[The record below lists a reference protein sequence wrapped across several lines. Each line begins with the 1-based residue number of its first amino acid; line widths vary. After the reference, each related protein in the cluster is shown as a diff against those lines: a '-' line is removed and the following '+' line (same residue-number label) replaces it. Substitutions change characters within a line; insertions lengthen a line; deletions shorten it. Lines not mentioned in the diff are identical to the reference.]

1 MSPTATSTRIVLERR
16 FNGPPET
23 ANGGYACGVVARHVD
38 GPATVS
44 LRRPV
49 PLGTPL
55 ELERHDDGHVTLH
68 DGATLIAEA
77 DPELPL
83 DFEPPYRP
91 SVEEAREAAGFALR
105 ANTRKGTWPPGPV
118 FPETFDSCYVCARA
132 RADGLGVVFGPLP
145 SDPALTGAVLHAG
158 PDVPQRDGAVAPEI
172 AWAALDCPSY
182 TPPLWG
188 HGVPSLL
195 ARMRA
200 ELLEPVPAGEPLTVV
215 GWSLATDGRKH
226 RSATAILAAD
236 GHMLAR
242 AEALW
247 IRLRG

>member
-1 MSPTATSTRIVLERR
+1 MSPTSIATRVVIDRR
-16 FNGPPET
+16 FNGPPAT
-23 ANGGYACGVVARHVD
+23 ANGGHACGLLARHVD
-38 GPATVS
+38 GPAEVR

-49 PLGTPL
+49 PLGAPL

-68 DGATLIAEA
+68 DGETLIAEA
-77 DPELPL
+77 DPALPL
-83 DFEPPYRP
+83 DLAPPYRP
-91 SVEEAREAAGFALR
+91 TVDEARAAAER
-105 ANTRKGTWPPGPV
+105 RPGHL
-118 FPETFDSCYVCARA
+118 PETFGSCWVCAAA
-132 RADGLGVVFGPLP
+132 RADGLGVAFGPLA

-158 PDVPQRDGAVAPEI
+158 PGVPQRDGAVAPEI

-188 HGVPSLL
+188 QERPSLL
-195 ARMRA
+195 GGMHA
-200 ELLEPVPAGEPLTVV
+200 ELLEPVPAGEPLAIV
-215 GWSLATDGRKH
+215 GWSLGAEGRKH

-236 GHMLAR
+236 GRTLAL

>member
-1 MSPTATSTRIVLERR
+1 VSPTATSTRIVLERR

-49 PLGTPL
+49 PLDTPL
-55 ELERHDDGHVTLH
+55 RLERHDDGHVTVH

-91 SVEEAREAAGFALR
+91 SLEEAREAAAR
-105 ANTRKGTWPPGPV
+105 RPGGW
-118 FPETFDSCYVCARA
+118 PETFGSCYVCARA

-158 PDVPQRDGAVAPEI
+158 PDVPRLGGAVAPEI

-188 HGVPSLL
+188 QGRPSLL

-200 ELLEPVPAGEPLTVV
+200 ELLAPIPAGEALTVV
-215 GWSLATDGRKH
+215 GWTLSNEGRKH
-226 RSATAILAAD
+226 RSATAILASD
-236 GHMLAR
+236 GRTLAR

-247 IRLRG
+247 IRIRG

>member
-1 MSPTATSTRIVLERR
+1 MSPTATWTRIVLERR
-16 FNGPPET
+16 FNGPPAT
-23 ANGGYACGVVARHVD
+23 ANGGYACGVVARQVD

-68 DGATLIAEA
+68 DGPELIAEA
-77 DPELPL
+77 DPDLPL
-83 DFEPPYRP
+83 DIEPPYRP
-91 SVEEAREAAGFALR
+91 SVEEARAAVARRPRGL
-105 ANTRKGTWPPGPV
+105 
-118 FPETFDSCYVCARA
+118 PETFGACWVCSPA
-132 RADGLGVVFGPLP
+132 RADGLGVAFGPLAT
-145 SDPALTGAVLHAG
+145 DPALTGAVLLAG
-158 PDVPQRDGAVAPEI
+158 PDVPQRDGALAPEI
-172 AWAALDCPSY
+172 VWAALDCPSY

-188 HGVPSLL
+188 DAPPSLL

-200 ELLEPVPAGEPLTVV
+200 ELLAPVPAGEALTVV
-215 GWSLATDGRKH
+215 GWSLSAEGRKH

-236 GHMLAR
+236 GRMLAR

-247 IRLRG
+247 IQLRG

>member
-16 FNGPPET
+16 YNGPPET

-38 GPATVS
+38 GPAAVS

-55 ELERHDDGHVTLH
+55 ELERHDDGHVTVH
-68 DGATLIAEA
+68 DGATLIAAA

-91 SVEEAREAAGFALR
+91 SLEEAREAAARRPG
-105 ANTRKGTWPPGPV
+105 GWPEAFG
-118 FPETFDSCYVCARA
+118 SCYVCARA

-188 HGVPSLL
+188 RTPSLL

-200 ELLEPVPAGEPLTVV
+200 ELLEPVPAGEPVAVV
-215 GWSLATDGRKH
+215 GWSLGTEGRKH
-226 RSATAILAAD
+226 RSATAILGAD
-236 GHMLAR
+236 GRTLAR

-247 IRLRG
+247 IRICG

>member
-1 MSPTATSTRIVLERR
+1 VSPTATSTRIVLERR
-16 FNGPPET
+16 YNGPPAT
-23 ANGGYACGVVARHVD
+23 ANGGYACGVVASHVD
-38 GPATVS
+38 GPAAVS

-77 DPELPL
+77 DPDLPL
-83 DFEPPYRP
+83 DLEPPYRP
-91 SVEEAREAAGFALR
+91 SVEEAREAAAR
-105 ANTRKGTWPPGPV
+105 RPAAWPQ
-118 FPETFDSCYVCARA
+118 TFDSCWVCASG

-145 SDPALTGAVLHAG
+145 TDPALTGAVLHAG
-158 PDVPQRDGAVAPEI
+158 ADVPQRDGAVSPEI
-172 AWAALDCPSY
+172 AWAALDCPTY

-188 HGVPSLL
+188 HALPSLL

-200 ELLEPVPAGEPLTVV
+200 ELLEPVPAGEPLAVV
-215 GWSLATDGRKH
+215 GWTLSTEGRKH

-236 GHMLAR
+236 GRVLAR

>member
-1 MSPTATSTRIVLERR
+1 MSPTATSTRVVLERR
-16 FNGPPET
+16 YNGPPAT
-23 ANGGYACGVVARHVD
+23 ANGGYACGVVASHVD
-38 GPATVS
+38 GPAAVS

-68 DGATLIAEA
+68 DGAILIAEA
-77 DPELPL
+77 DPDLPL
-83 DFEPPYRP
+83 DLEPPYRP
-91 SVEEAREAAGFALR
+91 SVEEAREAAASR
-105 ANTRKGTWPPGPV
+105 PGAW
-118 FPETFDSCYVCARA
+118 PETFGSCWVCAPA

-145 SDPALTGAVLHAG
+145 SDPSLTGAVLQAG
-158 PDVPQRDGAVAPEI
+158 PGVPQRDGAVAPEI

-188 HGVPSLL
+188 NGAPSLL

-200 ELLEPVPAGEPLTVV
+200 EMLEPVPAGEAVAVV
-215 GWSLATDGRKH
+215 GWSLSTEGRKH

-236 GHMLAR
+236 GRTLAR